1 MQGYTD
7 ISHVRVTT
15 SANEANDLLD
25 DFHVLLDVFH
35 DTEGTLFFVLGEIR
49 RIDFEDFSGD

>member
-1 MQGYTD
+1 MQDYSE

-25 DFHVLLDVFH
+25 DFHLLLDVFH

-49 RIDFEDFSGD
+49 NANFEDILP

>member
-1 MQGYTD
+1 MQDYSE

-25 DFHVLLDVFH
+25 DFHALLDVFH
-35 DTEGTLFFVLGEIR
+35 DTEGILFFVLGEIR
-49 RIDFEDFSGD
+49 NANFEDILP